1 MHKFLQSL
9 EFFEENERKK
19 LAIFIALEFPKLSG
33 CHQRLSPIASIC
45 MAIEKKEKYYYIVM
59 IMYVHSF

>member
-1 MHKFLQSL
+1 L